1 MSTLNGQWLQI
12 FRAGDYGSK
21 GTYTVPQ
28 LAALVASYDPAKDEA
43 PICIGHPEHNAP
55 AFGSIKALRLDG
67 DVLMAMP
74 GEVPP
79 VVDAAV
85 QAGAYKKRSTAF
97 FVKKDGS
104 LRLRHLGLL
113 GAVPPE
119 VTGLRD
125 AQFSAEAFQEVEFSA
140 DSQGEEMDQA
150 AIDKTVGE
158 RITAFFADR
167 FGTKPETG
175 TLTQA
180 DISRAAQEAATAATA
195 AARTEFAAQLQTERS
210 AREALEVRFAATSA
224 TGLADRLM
232 AQLKVNKRWLPAY
245 DHMGVPQLFAQLA
258 APGTV
263 EIEFSADGKVQ
274 KKAPADVLFDFLN
287 GIGQV
292 VPEGV
297 MFSADKGL
305 TAPKPASVPNVEGVE
320 VDSASVTFNAQVTAY
335 ATEKNI
341 PFNEAFTTLTK
352 QGKRPAMGAA
362 AAGAV

>member
-1 MSTLNGQWLQI
+1 MKTLNGQWLQI

-21 GTYTVPQ
+21 GKYTVPQ
-28 LAALVASYDPAKDEA
+28 LTALATSYNPAVDEA

-55 AFGSIKALRLDG
+55 AFGSIKALRMDG
-67 DVLMAMP
+67 DVLLGMP

-79 VVDAAV
+79 VIDAAV
-85 QAGAYKKRSTAF
+85 QGGAYKKRSVSF
-97 FVKKDGS
+97 IRRQDGS

-113 GAVPPE
+113 GGMPPE

-125 AQFSAEAFQEVEFSA
+125 AQFGSEAFEEVEFSE
-140 DSQGEEMDQA
+140 GEEMDQA
-150 AIDKTVGE
+150 AIDKTIGE
-158 RITAFFADR
+158 RITAFFAER
-167 FGTKPETG
+167 FGAKPETG
-175 TLTQA
+175 TVTQA
-180 DISRAAQEAATAATA
+180 DITRAANEAAAAATTAA
-195 AARTEFAAQLQTERS
+195 RSEFAAQLQTERE
-210 AREALEVRFAATSA
+210 ARQQLEVRFAATNA
-224 TGLADRLM
+224 TGTAERLM

-245 DHMGVPQLFAQLA
+245 DHMGVPQLFAQLTQ
-258 APGTV
+258 PGV
-263 EIEFSADGKVQ
+263 QEIEFSVEGKPE
-274 KKAPADVLFDFLN
+274 KKAPAQVLFDFLN

-305 TAPKPASVPNVEGVE
+305 TAPKPAAVPNVEGVD
-320 VDSASVTFNAQVTAY
+320 VDAASVTFNAQVTAY
-335 ATEKNI
+335 AAEKNI